1 MSSGGHVESVSSH
14 CVSEAVVCHLVA
26 MLIESVSSHC
36 VSEAVVCHLVAMLN
50 LLALTVSVRL

>member
-26 MLIESVSSHC
+26 MLSLLGLTAVSK
-36 VSEAVVCHLVAMLN
+36 LF
-50 LLALTVSVRL
+50 